1 MIEKKN
7 RILVVE
13 DELNIRETIQD
24 LLECSGYEV
33 VTAEDGESGFFKVV
47 KHQPDLIISDL
58 MMPKMTGYE
67 LLEAVRSFGK
77 SKFIPFIIL
86 SAKSHSQNIREGLK
100 MGADDYL
107 MKPFD
112 HRELLESI
120 QYRLSHQDELV
131 QEIKKLETDR
141 MKMDIH
147 DNVQQTVVSLK
158 MNIERILDGKIP
170 EGGSLKKDLVNIKSG
185 LDVAFLQIR
194 NLIDGNAAH
203 DLMVNGFQKTL
214 DKMIKNFDQYTNISI
229 SYSYSFEEEPILA
242 KSVEIIPVISEIMTN
257 VVKHSKA
264 TEVNAVLTQ
273 VDNQYYVKINDDG
286 IGFNVNQ
293 VISNG
298 GLKNLYYRMEKI
310 NGEIEISSEAGRG
323 SEYLLTFS

>member
-24 LLECSGYEV
+24 LLECSGYDV

-58 MMPKMTGYE
+58 MMPKMSGYE

-86 SAKSHSQNIREGLK
+86 SAKSHSLNIREGLK

-120 QYRLSHQDELV
+120 QYRLSHKDELV
-131 QEIKKLETDR
+131 KEVKKLEADR

-158 MNIERILDGKIP
+158 MNLERILEEDNP
-170 EGGSLKKDLVNIKSG
+170 EWSLLKKDLENVKSG
-185 LDVAFLQIR
+185 LGVAFLQIR

-214 DKMIKNFDQYTNISI
+214 DKLIKNFDQYTNISI
-229 SYSYSFEEEPILA
+229 SYSYNFEEEPILA
-242 KSVEIIPVISEIMTN
+242 KSIEIIPVISEIMTN

-264 TEVNAVLTQ
+264 TQVTTSLIEYDDMFHITI
-273 VDNQYYVKINDDG
+273 VDNGV
-286 IGFNVNQ
+286 GFNVNE
-293 VISNG
+293 VINKG

-310 NGEIEISSEAGRG
+310 NGEIEIKSKPGQG
-323 SEYLLTFS
+323 SEYQLSFR

>member
-1 MIEKKN
+1 MKDKKN
-7 RILVVE
+7 TILIVE
-13 DELNIRETIQD
+13 DEPNIRETIQD
-24 LLECSGYEV
+24 LLECSGYTV
-33 VTAEDGESGFFKVV
+33 VTADDGESGFFKVV

-58 MMPKMTGYE
+58 MMPKMNGYE

-112 HRELLESI
+112 HKELLESI

-131 QEIKKLETDR
+131 QSIKKLEADR

-158 MNIERILDGKIP
+158 MNLERIIENGEEDW
-170 EGGSLKKDLVNIKSG
+170 SLLSQELYNIKNG

-194 NLIDGNAAH
+194 NLLDGNAAQ
-203 DLMVNGFQKTL
+203 DLMVNGFKVTL
-214 DKMIKNFDQYTNISI
+214 DKMINNFDQFTPIEI
-229 SYSYSFEEEPILA
+229 SYNYSMTNEPHLA
-242 KSVEIIPVISEIMTN
+242 KCLELIPIISEIMTN

-264 TEVNAVLTQ
+264 TAVSINLSQ
-273 VDNQYYVKINDDG
+273 LGEIYSIEINDNG
-286 IGFNVNQ
+286 IGFVVNE
-293 VISNG
+293 VLSNG
-298 GLKNLYYRMEKI
+298 GLKNLYYRIEKI
-310 NGEIEISSEAGRG
+310 NGTIEIESRPGNG
-323 SEYLLTFS
+323 TKYQLTV